1 MLILTE
7 RASTVIRSIA
17 EQPGL
22 HDDAGLRIGAAHD
35 GDRALS
41 ATPADSPEPGDQVIE
56 ESGARVFLDPEA
68 ADRLDDQ
75 VLDVVVDEQNRV
87 EFVLAGQPG

>member
-1 MLILTE
+1 M
-7 RASTVIRSIA
+7 IRSIA

-22 HDDAGLRIGAAHD
+22 HDDAGLRIAAA
-35 GDRALS
+35 RRWRPRPAS
-41 ATPADSPEPGDQVIE
+41 ATPAASPEPGDQVIE
-56 ESGARVFLDPEA
+56 AAGARVFLDPEA
-68 ADRLDDQ
+68 ADWLDDQ

>member
-7 RASTVIRSIA
+7 RAATVIRSIA

-22 HDDAGLRIGAAHD
+22 EESAGLRIAATPD
-35 GDRALS
+35 GERGLS
-41 ATPADSPEPGDQVIE
+41 ATPVANPELGDQVIE
-56 ESGARVFLDPEA
+56 DDGARVFLDAEA
-68 ADRLDDQ
+68 ANRLEDQ
-75 VLDVVVDEQNRV
+75 VLDAVVDEGNRV